1 MRPGEEGKMKRIAR
15 ILLTTLTL
23 WLFLVV
29 IVNAIGI
36 WTAPESGYGQS
47 WVSREELLS
56 LARHHGTDALKIT
69 ELDVSIWRDGQWI
82 PVLKNHRI

>member
-1 MRPGEEGKMKRIAR
+1 MKRIAR
-15 ILLTTLTL
+15 ILLTTMAL

-29 IVNAIGI
+29 LANAMVI
-36 WTAPESGYGQS
+36 WTGPASGYGNS

-69 ELDVSIWRDGQWI
+69 ELDVSIWREGQWI

>member
-1 MRPGEEGKMKRIAR
+1 MNRISR

-29 IVNAIGI
+29 LANAMVI
-36 WTAPESGYGQS
+36 WTGPVSGDGHS
-47 WVSREELLS
+47 WVSQETLLS

-69 ELDVSIWRDGQWI
+69 ELDVSIWRDGQWM

>member
-1 MRPGEEGKMKRIAR
+1 MKRIAR

-29 IVNAIGI
+29 LANAMVI
-36 WTAPESGYGQS
+36 WTGPASGDGYS
-47 WVSREELLS
+47 WVSQEKLLS

>member
-1 MRPGEEGKMKRIAR
+1 MKRISR
-15 ILLTTLTL
+15 VLLTMLAL

-36 WTAPESGYGQS
+36 WTVPATGYGQS

-56 LARHHGTDALKIT
+56 LARYHGVDALKIT
-69 ELDVSIWRDGQWI
+69 EIDVSIWRAGQWI
-82 PVLKNHRI
+82 PVLKNHRS